1 MTVNGVAQSLDVAPT
16 ETLLDVL
23 RDRLGLT
30 GTKLACAEGEC
41 GACTV
46 IVDGAVLDSC
56 LMPAL
61 AVDGS
66 SVTSVEGIGD
76 EALAP
81 IQQAFI
87 DTAGVQCGFCTPGFV
102 VTLHA
107 LLAENPDPT
116 DDEIR
121 HAISGNLCR
130 CTGYSQI
137 VEAARAAAAG
147 GGAS

>member
-1 MTVNGVAQSLDVAPT
+1 MIVNGVAQSLDVAPT

-61 AVDGS
+61 AVAGS

-76 EALAP
+76 EVLAP

-121 HAISGNLCR
+121 HAIAGNLCR

-137 VEAARAAAAG
+137 VEAALKAAAG